1 MDAYSRRLFAWTSR
15 PSSSDQHTCYRMH
28 LDPRQCRP
36 EDSVLQGAAG
46 APLISPSRPH
56 GAGLRREMTSRT
68 SWPTSSSTTS
78 CSSKLEG
85 DARPEIVEQPLVLV
99 QLHVLQYVDNAQTA
113 EGPHEG

>member
-15 PSSSDQHTCYRMH
+15 PSSVTTLRYRMH
-28 LDPRQCRP
+28 LGPRQCRP
-36 EDSVLQGAAG
+36 EDSVLQSAAG

-78 CSSKLEG
+78 CSSKPR
-85 DARPEIVEQPLVLV
+85 ATRAQIVEQPLVLV
-99 QLHVLQYVDNAQTA
+99 QLHVLQYVDNAQIWGRPA
-113 EGPHEG
+113 